1 MPGWEDLE
9 MVNQDAGD
17 RIEQIVIDCGMTE
30 TLITEIFAAKGCN
43 AHEAATIAM
52 RLCGAN
58 LRGHDSHGII
68 RVPRYVERMD
78 QGVILANRQAKLVI
92 DGAAFA
98 VMDGQFGFG
107 QTIGEHAVDAGVTR
121 AKKYGVAVVG
131 LCNSGHLGRIGDW
144 AERAAAENLVSMHFV
159 NIRGV
164 LLVAPFGGSDRRMGT
179 SPLAIGIP
187 VRNSDPIILDM
198 ATSTVAE
205 GKVLV
210 AFQSG
215 KQLPDGALIDSQ
227 GKPSTDPWHVY
238 GDVPKGELP
247 KPTLGPGAMT
257 AFGLHKGSGL
267 NFMMEML
274 AGALTGSGCAAGIDD
289 TEKRSVC
296 NGMLS
301 VYISPEALG
310 DLEAFT
316 REVKSY
322 AAFVKASPP
331 ADPNADVLIPGEKEL
346 ITMRERKASGLPLA
360 QTVWDEITRTAVKVG
375 VKDTDRFARA
385 VIG

>member
-1 MPGWEDLE
+1 MNSQEADSK
-9 MVNQDAGD
+9 N
-17 RIEQIVIDCGMTE
+17 RQIIIDCKVTE
-30 TLITEIFAAKGCN
+30 NLIAEIFAAKGCS

-78 QGVILANRQAKLVI
+78 QGMIFANKQAEMVV
-92 DGAAFA
+92 DGGAFA
-98 VMDGQFGFG
+98 VMDGQRGFG
-107 QTIGEHAVDAGVTR
+107 QTIGEQAVDAGIAR
-121 AKKYGVAVVG
+121 AKKNGVAMVG
-131 LCNSGHLGRIGDW
+131 LRNSGHLGRIGDW
-144 AERAAAENLVSMHFV
+144 AERAAAQNLVSMHFV
-159 NIRGV
+159 NIRGA

-187 VRNSDPIILDM
+187 VQDADPIILDM

-215 KQLPDGALIDSQ
+215 KLLPEGAMIDGA
-227 GKPSTDPWHVY
+227 GNPTVDPRQLY
-238 GDVPKGELP
+238 GDVPEGETP
-247 KPTLGPGAMT
+247 KPTQGPGAMVP
-257 AFGLHKGSGL
+257 FGLHKGSGL

-289 TEKRSVC
+289 TEKRLVC

-301 VYISPEALG
+301 VYISPEIFG
-310 DLEAFT
+310 DLDAFT

-331 ADPNADVLIPGEKEL
+331 ADPGAAVLIPGEKEL
-346 ITMRERKASGLPLA
+346 ITRRHREAAGLPLA
-360 QTVWDEITRTAVKVG
+360 QHVWDEITRTAIESG

>member
-1 MPGWEDLE
+1 
-9 MVNQDAGD
+9 MVNQDAGGKNK
-17 RIEQIVIDCGMTE
+17 QIILDCEMTE
-30 TLITEIFAAKGCN
+30 NLITEIFATKGCN
-43 AHEAATIAM
+43 ANEAATIAM

-58 LRGHDSHGII
+58 LRGHDSHGIV
-68 RVPRYVERMD
+68 RVPRYIERMD
-78 QGVILANRQAKLVI
+78 KGMIFANKQAEMVI

-98 VMDGQFGFG
+98 VLDGQCGFG
-107 QTIGEHAVDAGVTR
+107 QTIGEQAVDAGITR
-121 AKKYGVAVVG
+121 AKKNGVAIVA
-131 LCNSGHLGRIGDW
+131 LRNSGHLGRIGDW

-159 NIRGV
+159 NVRGS

-187 VRNSDPIILDM
+187 VQNADPIILDM

-210 AFQSG
+210 AFLSG
-215 KQLPDGALIDSQ
+215 KSLPDGALIDSA
-227 GKPSTDPWHVY
+227 GNPTTDPWHLY
-238 GDVPKGELP
+238 GDVPAGEAP
-247 KPTLGPGAMT
+247 KPALGPGAMT
-257 AFGLHKGSGL
+257 TFGLHKGSGL

-274 AGALTGSGCAAGIDD
+274 AGALTGSGCTAGIDD
-289 TEKRSVC
+289 TEKRPLC

-301 VYISPEALG
+301 VYISPEVFG

-331 ADPNADVLIPGEKEL
+331 ADPGADVLIPGEKEL
-346 ITMRERKASGLPLA
+346 ITMRDRQANGLPLA
-360 QTVWDEITRTAVKVG
+360 QRVWDAITRTAIQTG
-375 VKDTDRFARA
+375 VKDTGRFAQA

>member
-1 MPGWEDLE
+1 
-9 MVNQDAGD
+9 MVNQDAGG
-17 RIEQIVIDCGMTE
+17 ENKQIILDCEMTE
-30 TLITEIFAAKGCN
+30 NLITEIFAAKGCN

-68 RVPRYVERMD
+68 RVPRYADRMD
-78 QGVILANRQAKLVI
+78 QGMMFANKRAEMVI

-98 VMDGQFGFG
+98 VMDGQRGFG
-107 QTIGEHAVDAGVTR
+107 QTIGEQAVDAGIAR
-121 AKKYGVAVVG
+121 AKQNGLAIVG
-131 LCNSGHLGRIGDW
+131 LRNSGHLGRIGDW

-159 NIRGV
+159 NVRGS
-164 LLVAPFGGSDRRMGT
+164 LLVAPFGGSDRRMST

-187 VRNSDPIILDM
+187 VQNGDPIILDM

-205 GKVLV
+205 GKALV

-215 KQLPDGALIDSQ
+215 KSLPDGALVDSA
-227 GKPSTDPWHVY
+227 GNPSTDPRHLY
-238 GDVPKGELP
+238 GDVPEGEAP
-247 KPTLGPGAMT
+247 NPGLGPGALT
-257 AFGLHKGSGL
+257 PFGLHKGSGL

-274 AGALTGSGCAAGIDD
+274 AGALTGSGCTAGIDD
-289 TEKRSVC
+289 TEKRPLC

-301 VYISPEALG
+301 VYISPEVLG
-310 DLEAFT
+310 DLKAFT

-331 ADPNADVLIPGEKEL
+331 SDPGAVVLIPGEKEL
-346 ITMRERKASGLPLA
+346 ITMRDRQKNGLPLA
-360 QTVWDEITRTAVKVG
+360 QKIWDEITLTAIKNG
-375 VKDTDRFARA
+375 VKDTDRFAQA